1 MTYNG
6 ETPYADG
13 SYTVVKFLTT
23 GEFVTPDGVTEA
35 DVLIVA
41 GGGGGGARHGG
52 GGGAGGMLAPTG
64 VSLSGTMAVVVGTG
78 GAGATN
84 GTS

>member
-23 GEFVTPDGVTEA
+23 GEFVTPTGVTEA
-35 DVLIVA
+35 DVLVVA
-41 GGGGGGARHGG
+41 GGGGGASG
-52 GGGAGGMLAPTG
+52 GGGAGGILQPTG
-64 VSLSGTMAVVVGTG
+64 VA
-78 GAGATN
+78 
-84 GTS
+84 